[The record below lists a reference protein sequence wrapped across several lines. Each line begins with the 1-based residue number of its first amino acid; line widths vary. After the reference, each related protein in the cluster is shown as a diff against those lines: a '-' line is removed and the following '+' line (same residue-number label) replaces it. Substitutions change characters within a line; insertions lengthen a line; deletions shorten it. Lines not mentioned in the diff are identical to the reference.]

1 MSEDRIKIITS
12 VIINTKLKKATS
24 AEREI
29 LLAWLRENKDNI
41 ELYKKIIRGESIK
54 ERFLSEKQIAESMD
68 TKAIRYHI
76 EKLIRQRRNRS
87 MRKIATWSAAAC
99 FAVMITL
106 FLNHNSERN
115 SDKKT
120 EQLKI
125 ADICLHQIAK
135 VILTQEN
142 GTQIDLMDSTTRNI
156 DNATIK
162 NGTICYADSAKIAPI
177 NEVKHKIELLAG
189 SQYALTLSD
198 GTKVW
203 LNAETTFEF
212 PIVFINEERVVKLSG
227 EAYFEVAANSER
239 PFIVE
244 CDGQLIKVLGTS
256 FNINAYSNEPTIRT
270 TLLTGKVEVSS
281 RETGRSVTLTPG
293 RQSFLDTKSGYIGVA
308 EVDPSKAISWK
319 DGVFYFVN
327 EDLKSVTRIL
337 SRLYGV
343 HFLYNQNLKSHTIN
357 GNISIKEDLN
367 DILETITLIGG
378 PIFKIEKDSIYII
391 DK

>member
-1 MSEDRIKIITS
+1 MNKDKIKIITE
-12 VIINTKLKKATS
+12 VIINTKLKRATS

-29 LLAWLRENKDNI
+29 LLAWLRESSDNV

-54 ERFLSEKQIAESMD
+54 ERLLGEKQITESMD
-68 TKAIRYHI
+68 IKAIRFYA
-76 EKLIRQRRNRS
+76 EKRIRQQRNRS
-87 MRKIATWSAAAC
+87 MRKIASWSVVAAC
-99 FAVMITL
+99 FMVMITL
-106 FLNHNSERN
+106 FLDYNPEHNRE
-115 SDKKT
+115 KKL
-120 EQLKI
+120 EQTKI
-125 ADICLHQIAK
+125 VLSHNQKPK

-142 GTQIDLMDSTTRNI
+142 GAQVDLMDSTTRNI
-156 DNATIK
+156 ANATIK
-162 NGTICYADSAKIAPI
+162 EGTISYADTAKIAPTSEI
-177 NEVKHKIELLAG
+177 MHKIELLTG
-189 SQYALTLSD
+189 SQYSMTLSD

-203 LNAETTFEF
+203 LNAETTLEF

-227 EAYFEVAANSER
+227 EAYFEVVHNSEK

-244 CDGQLIKVLGTS
+244 CDGQRIKVLGTS

-270 TLLTGKVEVSS
+270 TLLSGKVEVSS

-293 RQSFLDTKSGYIGVA
+293 RQSFLETKSGYIGVA

-357 GNISIKEDLN
+357 GNINIKEDLN